1 MLHNPSQ
8 KARKDEMIM
17 KRNKRKTV
25 WAYLDGKKL
34 VDVVQAALD
43 NNMMVDDMKALLIKE
58 NPGHEVTF
66 KVQ

>member
-1 MLHNPSQ
+1 M
-8 KARKDEMIM
+8 
-17 KRNKRKTV
+17 KRKTI

-43 NNMMVDDMKALLIKE
+43 NNMMVDDMKKLLIKE